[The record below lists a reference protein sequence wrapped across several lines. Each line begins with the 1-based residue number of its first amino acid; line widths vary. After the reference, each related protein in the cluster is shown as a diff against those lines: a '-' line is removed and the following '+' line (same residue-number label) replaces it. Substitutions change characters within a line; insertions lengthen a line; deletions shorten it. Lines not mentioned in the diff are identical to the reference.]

1 MRPSVSSLPRPNTGR
16 INPYELV
23 NGNWTVTEG
32 AMIEHDAQQPE
43 NCGPRMTA
51 LAGFRQDVVGGFTP
65 FVLMSFLIMMLAS
78 GMAIDF
84 MRHEMARADLQNA
97 LDRGVL
103 AAADVDRA
111 IPLLADSEDTGAEGA
126 GGTLEASS
134 DASATELETATRAL
148 VLDYMKSRS
157 YKAPILNIDVDSPE
171 IKGGRRVTASANYEL
186 NTFFLN
192 MMGLDT
198 MIVPASSQAQD
209 NASNVEIA
217 LVLDVSASMSA
228 ESTKVDPLVLA
239 SGGSTS
245 TPTRLT
251 DLKDAA
257 KKFIGEV
264 LTEDNKDRTAISI
277 VPYSAQVNMSDVMA
291 EAYTLDTHHTYG
303 NCIDFSAQEY
313 KDTTIR
319 ANETHTQTKHFVDYW
334 STQYYWKRD
343 FIRYERYWYYGW
355 RWRPVYGPYYRE
367 EVNTPLNHLCPTDTN
382 EILAYANDKGALEDA
397 IDALDFEGWTASYT
411 GMKWG
416 VALLD
421 PTSRPLVRHLISK
434 GEVSSDFDGWPS
446 LWSDVNTQKV
456 VILMTDGRNTRQY
469 DFKDSEYAK
478 QSPAYWHANVAPDS
492 ALTLNVDNREDGG
505 VGDGYLKDICD
516 AAKQHSNTIIFTV
529 AFELDDTDD
538 GKAAKTALDDC
549 ASSEATEYDTNGHN
563 IDTAFLNIAQSIKKL
578 RLTQ

>member
-1 MRPSVSSLPRPNTGR
+1 
-16 INPYELV
+16 
-23 NGNWTVTEG
+23 
-32 AMIEHDAQQPE
+32 MIEHDAQQPI
-43 NCGPRMTA
+43 NGGHPTTPLVR
-51 LAGFRQDVVGGFTP
+51 FRHDEDGGVTP
-65 FVLMSFLIMMLAS
+65 FILMTFLTMMLVS
-78 GMAIDF
+78 GMAVDF

-111 IPLLADSEDTGAEGA
+111 IPLLAGSDGAAAEGG
-126 GGTLEASS
+126 GGTLEPSS
-134 DASATELETATRAL
+134 DASATELEDATRAL

-157 YKAPILNIDVDSPE
+157 YKAPILNIDVDSPQ

-209 NASNVEIA
+209 NASNVEIS

-239 SGGSTS
+239 SAGSGTTTA

-251 DLKDAA
+251 DLQDAA

-277 VPYSAQVNMSDVMA
+277 VPYSAQVNMSDEMFESYLVSK
-291 EAYTLDTHHTYG
+291 HHTYG
-303 NCIDFSAQEY
+303 NCIDFSADEY

-343 FIRYERYWYYGW
+343 LIRYQRYWYYGW
-355 RWRPVYGPYYRE
+355 RYRPVYGPYYKE
-367 EVNTPLNHLCPTDTN
+367 YVYTPLNHLCPNETN
-382 EILAYANDKGALEDA
+382 EILAYSNDKDDLEDA
-397 IDALDFEGWTASYT
+397 IDALDYEGWTASYT

-421 PTSRPLVRHLISK
+421 PTSRPLIRHLINK
-434 GEVSSDFDGWPS
+434 GKVSGEFDGWPS

-469 DFKDSEYAK
+469 DFKDSEYTK
-478 QSPAYWHANVAPDS
+478 QSPDYWNTNVAPDG

-538 GKAAKTALDDC
+538 GVAAKAALDDC